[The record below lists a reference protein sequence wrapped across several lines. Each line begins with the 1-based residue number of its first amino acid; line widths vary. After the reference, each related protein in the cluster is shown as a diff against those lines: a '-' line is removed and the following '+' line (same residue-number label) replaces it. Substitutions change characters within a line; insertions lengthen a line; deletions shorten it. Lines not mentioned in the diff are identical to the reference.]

1 MDDKTIF
8 SEILPQISHIAYV
21 ENLRHGCW
29 CDHPSFVLDT
39 ILTMISNIFL
49 DELVDLLIHH
59 NRRELLQF
67 LIRYKQFL
75 RAHVD
80 YIDFNFLV
88 WLNNPET
95 IMAYAEGNLAPCLRD
110 DHEIA
115 PELWLKIVYT
125 NDYIY
130 LSSHP
135 FYTLEDEEAIFD

>member
-1 MDDKTIF
+1 
-8 SEILPQISHIAYV
+8 
-21 ENLRHGCW
+21 
-29 CDHPSFVLDT
+29 
-39 ILTMISNIFL
+39 MISNIFL

-95 IMAYAEGNLAPCLRD
+95 IMAYVEGNLTPCLRD

-115 PELWLKIVYT
+115 PELWLKIMYT

-135 FYTLEDEEAIFD
+135 FSNYSIHRDET